1 MVTEWRLSVFTEWW
15 RFVLCMVSE
24 KRNTLMIPTPIAN
37 QALRVQI
44 RQSPNL
50 DTFFQDRHVRLTID
64 SGATG
69 NMIRTSTAVLLNATI
84 RSTSHSAHQADGS
97 SPLTVVGE
105 TKLYFTRDDHEL
117 YFEGLVIDN
126 LDVDVLAGI
135 PFMEH
140 NDISVRPAKR
150 LLTIGGDLT
159 PMDPVHH
166 KPFSTQF
173 TELTLY
179 VFQLPQT
186 LGLGIILRLISSSDQ
201 CFAVEP
207 HSVLPKG
214 ESTPYWP
221 NPDIITTKC
230 FKQNSRAKLHRR
242 GP

>member
-1 MVTEWRLSVFTEWW
+1 
-15 RFVLCMVSE
+15 
-24 KRNTLMIPTPIAN
+24 
-37 QALRVQI
+37 
-44 RQSPNL
+44 
-50 DTFFQDRHVRLTID
+50 
-64 SGATG
+64 
-69 NMIRTSTAVLLNATI
+69 MIRTSTAVLLKAEI
-84 RSTSHSAHQADGS
+84 RKTSQSAHQADGS

-105 TKLYFTRDDHEL
+105 TRLYFTRDDHEL

-159 PMDPVHH
+159 YSYGSSP
-166 KPFSTQF
+166 SQNTQHSVRRAH
-173 TELTLY
+173 TLRAPATTTIWPGDY
-179 VFQLPQT
+179 IEVNIPNEV
-186 LGLGIILRLISSSDQ
+186 SSSDQ

-221 NPDIITTKC
+221 NPDILQSVSNKIRVPNYTGEDP
-230 FKQNSRAKLHRR
+230 SS
-242 GP
+242 